1 MNRAHKNKHY
11 IPIQTQTSTV
21 KRPVIL
27 AAGRF
32 LFGFMIYVTIEY
44 CPDVVNIGIS
54 GAIYT
59 HETICACCVRV
70 YSAVGLLFA
79 KARPQPYLE

>member
-32 LFGFMIYVTIEY
+32 LFGFVILWLIEH

-70 YSAVGLLFA
+70 YSVVGL
-79 KARPQPYLE
+79 

>member
-27 AAGRF
+27 AAGRV
-32 LFGFMIYVTIEY
+32 LFGFVILWLIEH
-44 CPDVVNIGIS
+44 CPDVVNISIS
-54 GAIYT
+54 G
-59 HETICACCVRV
+59 
-70 YSAVGLLFA
+70 GLSIHM
-79 KARPQPYLE
+79 RPSVHAAYASIPL

>member
-32 LFGFMIYVTIEY
+32 LFGFVILWLIEH
-44 CPDVVNIGIS
+44 CPDVVNISIS
-54 GAIYT
+54 GGPSI
-59 HETICACCVRV
+59 HM
-70 YSAVGLLFA
+70 
-79 KARPQPYLE
+79 RPSVHAAYASIPL

>member
-32 LFGFMIYVTIEY
+32 LFGFMIYVT
-44 CPDVVNIGIS
+44 D
-54 GAIYT
+54 
-59 HETICACCVRV
+59 RV
-70 YSAVGLLFA
+70 LPRRGQYG
-79 KARPQPYLE
+79 Y